1 MGNEGSN
8 IYKFLSEFKVTY
20 IYLLIFILTLA
31 PILVPIGI
39 PISTTQD
46 TKDYYDEL
54 KTLGPDDIVLVS
66 WNIGFDALMELKS
79 GAYVSMRAIIE
90 AGAKMVH
97 VFGHPEGP
105 GMFPLIF
112 GDPDTGAVGELSKIM
127 ENHDYTEGDD
137 YIVLGYIMLNE
148 ASVVSIARDFHNYVI
163 VDWKGA
169 QISGTFL
176 DEIEDPADLAMII
189 DFSAG
194 FFSEAVVR
202 HMAMDFG
209 TPMII
214 SSIGVSI
221 AQNKLYVDAG
231 YVSAILG
238 STRGGAE
245 IEFLAGQPG
254 IGLQAMDSFTI
265 IHYFYILVLIM
276 GNIAYFGYERHQY
289 ERRRTALR

>member
-1 MGNEGSN
+1 MGNEGFN
-8 IYKFLSEFKVTY
+8 IYKSLSEIKVTY
-20 IYLLIFILTLA
+20 IYLLIFILILA
-31 PILVPIGI
+31 PILYPIGI
-39 PISTTQD
+39 PITVSQD
-46 TKDYYDEL
+46 TRDFYYEL
-54 KTLGPDDIVLVS
+54 GELGPGDIVLVS
-66 WNIGFDALMELKS
+66 WNIGFDALMELKA
-79 GAYVSMRAIIE
+79 GAYVSMKAIM
-90 AGAKMVH
+90 ASGAKMVH

-112 GDPDTGAVGELSKIM
+112 GDPDTGAVGELERTM
-127 ENHDYTEGDD
+127 EDYDYTEGDD

-169 QISGTFL
+169 PISGTFL
-176 DEIEDPADLAMII
+176 DEIEDPEDIALIV

-194 FFSEAVVR
+194 FFSAAVVR

-209 TPMII
+209 TTMII

-221 AQNKLYVDAG
+221 PGNRLYVDAG

-245 IEFLAGQPG
+245 IEFIAGQPG
-254 IGLQAMDSFTI
+254 MGLQSMDSFTI

-276 GNIAYFGYERHQY
+276 GNLAYFGYERHQH